1 MTYSLDFR
9 KKVLKTKTKQGLSFE
24 KVAARFC
31 ISKSAVVRWS
41 KNLEGVNKRNK
52 PWTKLDKEKLRIDIE
67 EFPNSYSYER
77 AKRLG
82 VSASGIRYAKQR
94 LGVTYKKNLKSSEG
108 KTRRTYYLPREDK
121 GISRSKQ
128 DNNLH

>member
-1 MTYSLDFR
+1 MSVINYIINAMTYSLDFR
-9 KKVLKTKTKQGLSFE
+9 KKVLKTKTKHGLSFK

-52 PWTKLDKEKLRIDIE
+52 PWTKLDKEKLKIDIE
-67 EFPNSYSYER
+67 EFPDSYSYER

-94 LGVTYKKNLKSSEG
+94 LGVTYKKNSQSSEG
-108 KTRRTYYLPREDK
+108 GSREKVYVLPK
-121 GISRSKQ
+121 
-128 DNNLH
+128 N

>member
-9 KKVLKTKTKQGLSFE
+9 KKVLKTKTQQGLSFE

-52 PWTKLDKEKLRIDIE
+52 TWKKLSKEKLIMDLE
-67 EFPNSYSYER
+67 EFPDSYSHER

-94 LGVTYKKNLKSSEG
+94 LGVTYKKNSKSSESG
-108 KTRRTYYLPREDK
+108 LRKKIYILPK
-121 GISRSKQ
+121 
-128 DNNLH
+128 N

>member
-9 KKVLKTKTKQGLSFE
+9 KKVLKTKTKHDLSFE

-41 KNLEGVNKRNK
+41 KNLEGLKQRDK
-52 PWTKLDKEKLRIDIE
+52 PWKKLDKEKLRKDIE
-67 EFPNSYSYER
+67 EFPDSYSYER

-94 LGVTYKKNLKSSEG
+94 LGVTYKKNSKSSESG
-108 KTRRTYYLPREDK
+108 SRKKIYVLPK
-121 GISRSKQ
+121 
-128 DNNLH
+128 N